1 MEAIVLHRWPWQEH
15 GLLIDVFS
23 AEAGRFR
30 CIARSARSRKSQ
42 LRAVLQPFQLI
53 DIDISGRGEVKT
65 LKRADLQQSIPLTH
79 LALYSGLYVNEL
91 LQRLLPSETE
101 LPELFAAYRHTLE
114 LLQRE
119 TFVEPVL
126 RKFELIL
133 LEQLGHDFSF
143 LEDAEYGE
151 AIQSQHSYRFVPTLG
166 FVREHGMSE
175 QQQQLILSGQE
186 IRQLADFQQLDLA
199 LLQQLK
205 KLMRL
210 ALQPYLGTKP
220 LQSRALIAAVLE
232 QQANPSK
239 QEADK

>member
-1 MEAIVLHRWPWQEH
+1 MQAIVLHRWPWQEH

-23 AEAGRFR
+23 ADAGRFR
-30 CIARSARSRKSQ
+30 CIARSARRTTSS

-65 LKRADLQQSIPLTH
+65 LKRADLQEIIPLTH
-79 LALYSGLYVNEL
+79 LAMYSGLYVNEL
-91 LQRLLPSETE
+91 LQRLLPNDTE
-101 LPELFAAYRHTLE
+101 LPELFAAYRHTLM

-119 TFVEPVL
+119 TLIEPVL

-143 LEDAEYGE
+143 TQDAEQGD
-151 AIQSQHSYRFVPTLG
+151 AIEPKAIYRFVPTVG
-166 FVREHGMSE
+166 FVREHGVSE
-175 QQQQLILSGQE
+175 SNQQVVLSGQE

-205 KLMRL
+205 RLMRV
-210 ALQPYLGTKP
+210 ALQPYLGAKP
-220 LQSRALIAAVLE
+220 LQSRALIAAVLK
-232 QQANPSK
+232 QQVTNSK
-239 QEADK
+239 QEAHE